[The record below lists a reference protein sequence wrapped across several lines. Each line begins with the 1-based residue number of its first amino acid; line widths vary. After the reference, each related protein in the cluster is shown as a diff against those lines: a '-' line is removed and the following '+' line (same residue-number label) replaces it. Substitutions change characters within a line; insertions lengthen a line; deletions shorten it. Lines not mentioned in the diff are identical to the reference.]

1 MRVGIAGLGKMGQNH
16 LRELQKDDEF
26 SVVALYDLKKNAEF
40 NEPFFTDL
48 AEFLKANLD
57 IIIISSPTSSHLAL
71 AKALLPRVK
80 TALIEKPLAMNLQE
94 MREIA
99 DLAKTHE
106 NAVAVGFSERF
117 NPAILALKKAL
128 ENEKIIS
135 INARRYSPLPVR
147 IGDVGILQDL
157 SIHDIDLVGFLS
169 GAKFYNQGLSSIK
182 KDGREIEAM
191 IRLESV
197 NFTCESSVNSGSNA
211 LKGVENSK
219 NSSSAEF
226 CGEKNL
232 ANSGSTEFC
241 GAKSKENSAK
251 IIASLHQSWNC
262 TQKLRQISV
271 ITEKSFFE
279 ADLNAFKLYKDGV
292 CVDLYG
298 TSPLFSEHK
307 ELLRLAKSGDFGLL
321 ADINAAINAQKCL
334 ELA

>member
-26 SVVALYDLKKNAEF
+26 NVVALYDLKKNAEF

-94 MREIA
+94 MRGIA

-182 KDGREIEAM
+182 RDGREIEAM
-191 IRLESV
+191 ITLESV
-197 NFTCESSVNSGSNA
+197 NFTCESSLNSASNA
-211 LKGVENSK
+211 LKRVENSK

-226 CGEKNL
+226 CN
-232 ANSGSTEFC
+232 T
-241 GAKSKENSAK
+241 KSKENSAK

-292 CVDLYG
+292 CVDLDG

>member
-16 LRELQKDDEF
+16 LRELQRNDEF

-80 TALIEKPLAMNLQE
+80 TALIEKPLAMNLKE

-219 NSSSAEF
+219 NLSSAEF
-226 CGEKNL
+226 CN
-232 ANSGSTEFC
+232 T
-241 GAKSKENSAK
+241 KSKENSAK

-279 ADLNAFKLYKDGV
+279 ADLNAFKLYKDGI
-292 CVDLYG
+292 CVDLDG

-307 ELLRLAKSGDFGLL
+307 ELLRLAKSGNFGLL

>member
-1 MRVGIAGLGKMGQNH
+1 MGQNH
-16 LRELQKDDEF
+16 LRELQQDDKF

-40 NEPFFTDL
+40 SEPFYTNL
-48 AEFLKANLD
+48 AEFLKAKLD

-71 AKALLPRVK
+71 AKALLPSVSV
-80 TALIEKPLAMNLQE
+80 ALIEKPLAMNLKQ
-94 MREIA
+94 MNEIKT
-99 DLAKTHE
+99 LAKTHK

-135 INARRYSPLPVR
+135 INVRRYSPLPVR
-147 IGDVGILQDL
+147 ISDVGILQDL

-169 GAKFYNQGLSSIK
+169 GVKFARQGLSSIK
-182 KDGREIEAM
+182 QDEREIEAM
-191 IRLESV
+191 ITLESV
-197 NFTCESSVNSGSNA
+197 NFACENSKNLGFEPLNNA
-211 LKGVENSK
+211 KNSK
-219 NSSSAEF
+219 NSSPAEF
-226 CGEKNL
+226 NSEKSKE
-232 ANSGSTEFC
+232 NSNFAKFC
-241 GAKSKENSAK
+241 TTKSKENSARK

-292 CVDLYG
+292 LIALENK
-298 TSPLFSEHK
+298 SPLFSEHK
-307 ELLRLAKSGDFGLL
+307 ELLRLAKSGEQGLL
-321 ADINAAINAQKCL
+321 ASIDDAINAQECL

>member
-99 DLAKTHE
+99 DLAKTHK

-182 KDGREIEAM
+182 RDGREIEAM

-197 NFTCESSVNSGSNA
+197 NFTCKSSVNSGSNA
-211 LKGVENSK
+211 LKRVENSK
-219 NSSSAEF
+219 NSSSA
-226 CGEKNL
+226 
-232 ANSGSTEFC
+232 EFC

-292 CVDLYG
+292 CVDLDG

-307 ELLRLAKSGDFGLL
+307 ELLKLAKSGDFGLL

>member
-1 MRVGIAGLGKMGQNH
+1 
-16 LRELQKDDEF
+16 
-26 SVVALYDLKKNAEF
+26 
-40 NEPFFTDL
+40 
-48 AEFLKANLD
+48 
-57 IIIISSPTSSHLAL
+57 
-71 AKALLPRVK
+71 
-80 TALIEKPLAMNLQE
+80 MNLKE

-219 NSSSAEF
+219 NLSSA
-226 CGEKNL
+226 
-232 ANSGSTEFC
+232 EFC

-292 CVDLYG
+292 CVDLDG

-307 ELLRLAKSGDFGLL
+307 ELLRLANSGDFGLL